1 MIRAVHIL
9 PNEKPLEIHGSEEI
23 RKALNSSHGFI
34 WVSLETVTEEEVQ
47 EILNRVFKF
56 HHLAIEDC
64 LSSGYQVSKID
75 DFKKYIFL
83 ITHALAHNNGFEDL
97 HSLELN
103 LFLGANYLVTCYTD
117 PSMPSIKNTWN
128 LIWSDER
135 FSQNGPDF
143 LCHRILDTIV
153 DDYMPLI
160 DTMETEVEWLE
171 DSAMEKPTP
180 ETLQRLLA
188 IKHSILSLRRIIT
201 PQREVMNRL
210 SRDSFSQIKTPT
222 LIYFRDIYDHLVR
235 IQDLADTIRDIVSGT
250 LDIYLN
256 STNLRLNEI
265 MKALT
270 IVSTVFLPLSF
281 ITGAFGM
288 NFIHIPG
295 AKNTA
300 GFYIICLLMLML
312 ALVMLIVF
320 KRRRWF

>member
-1 MIRAVHIL
+1 
-9 PNEKPLEIHGSEEI
+9 
-23 RKALNSSHGFI
+23 
-34 WVSLETVTEEEVQ
+34 
-47 EILNRVFKF
+47 
-56 HHLAIEDC
+56 
-64 LSSGYQVSKID
+64 
-75 DFKKYIFL
+75 
-83 ITHALAHNNGFEDL
+83 
-97 HSLELN
+97 
-103 LFLGANYLVTCYTD
+103 
-117 PSMPSIKNTWN
+117 
-128 LIWSDER
+128 
-135 FSQNGPDF
+135 
-143 LCHRILDTIV
+143 
-153 DDYMPLI
+153 
-160 DTMETEVEWLE
+160 
-171 DSAMEKPTP
+171 MEKPTP

-320 KRRRWF
+320 KRRRWL